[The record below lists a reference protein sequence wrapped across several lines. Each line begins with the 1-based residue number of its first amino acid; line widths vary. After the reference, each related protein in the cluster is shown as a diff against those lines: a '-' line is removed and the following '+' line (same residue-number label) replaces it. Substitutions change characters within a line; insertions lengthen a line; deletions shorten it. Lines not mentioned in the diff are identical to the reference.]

1 MRIFISLLVICLIL
15 PQTEFDNLLVRKF
28 NETGFFANY
37 AEAKSVLKWL
47 TWGCVFLFLLINYFI
62 Y

>member
-28 NETGFFANY
+28 NETGLFANY

-47 TWGCVFLFLLINYFI
+47 TWGTIFLFLFINFI
-62 Y
+62 IY

>member
-1 MRIFISLLVICLIL
+1 MRIFISLLVIGLIL

-47 TWGCVFLFLLINYFI
+47 TWGTIFFFLFINFI
-62 Y
+62 IY

>member
-1 MRIFISLLVICLIL
+1 MRIFISLFVICLIL

-47 TWGCVFLFLLINYFI
+47 TWSIIFLFLAINYFI

>member
-1 MRIFISLLVICLIL
+1 MRILISLLVICLIL

-47 TWGCVFLFLLINYFI
+47 TWSIIFVFLIINYFLH
-62 Y
+62 

>member
-1 MRIFISLLVICLIL
+1 MRIFLSILVICLIL

-47 TWGCVFLFLLINYFI
+47 TWASIILFLVINFI
-62 Y
+62 VY

>member
-47 TWGCVFLFLLINYFI
+47 TWGSIFLFLFINFVVY
-62 Y
+62 

>member
-1 MRIFISLLVICLIL
+1 MRVLIAILVIILIL

-47 TWGCVFLFLLINYFI
+47 TWGMIFLFLTVNYFI
-62 Y
+62 R

>member
-1 MRIFISLLVICLIL
+1 MRILIAFLVICLIL

-37 AEAKSVLKWL
+37 GEAKSVLKWL
-47 TWGCVFLFLLINYFI
+47 TWAAIFLFLLLNYFV